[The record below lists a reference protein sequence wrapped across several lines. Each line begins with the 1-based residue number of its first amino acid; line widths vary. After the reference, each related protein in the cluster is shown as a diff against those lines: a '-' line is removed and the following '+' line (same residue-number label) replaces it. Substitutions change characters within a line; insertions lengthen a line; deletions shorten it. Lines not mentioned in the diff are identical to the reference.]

1 MAMSGVAMGLSI
13 LLAALLGFAAHRT
26 SVCTVKAV
34 VELMSTGR
42 PFMLASF
49 WRAALW
55 VMVIDLVF
63 YWAGG
68 AQPILGPTVRLSFW
82 PFVGGTVF
90 GIGAAMNKGCA
101 FSTLNRLGSGD
112 LVMLVTLVAFFL
124 GAAGLIA
131 YPIEAFSGPVEQL
144 PGLLMRRQDVA
155 ALVSLALLGWAIR
168 QAWRLWQGRPHDQAL
183 NQLFLS
189 ERYRL
194 STGAALI
201 GLSAGTLFALHGA
214 WFYTSTVKSL
224 AAMVFEPTAGPSFD
238 RLLLFLSVLFG
249 VGISVWQRHAFR
261 LQVPGPIAVVR
272 HFAGGMMMGAGATM
286 IPGGNDVLVLHTIP
300 LLLPHAIL
308 AYLGVLFGIFL
319 IVAAMKILRQE
330 IKRLDCSGDVCWE
343 D

>member
-1 MAMSGVAMGLSI
+1 MSYAAISLSI
-13 LLAALLGFAAHRT
+13 LLAAILGFAAHRS

-34 VELMSTGR
+34 MELVSTR
-42 PFMLASF
+42 RAFMLASF

-55 VMVIDLVF
+55 VMVINFVF
-63 YWAGG
+63 YWADG
-68 AQPILGPTVRLSFW
+68 AQPISGPAVQFSFW
-82 PFVGGTVF
+82 PFIGGTVF

-112 LVMLVTLVAFFL
+112 LGMLVTLAAFFL
-124 GAAGLIA
+124 GAAALIV
-131 YPIEAFSGPVEQL
+131 YPIEVFSGPVKQL

-155 ALVSLALLGWAIR
+155 MLVSLALLGWAIR
-168 QAWRLWQGRPHDQAL
+168 QAWHLWQERPRDQGLA
-183 NQLFLS
+183 QLLLS

-194 STGAALI
+194 STGAAVM
-201 GLSAGTLFALHGA
+201 GLSAGTLFALQGA
-214 WFYTSTVKSL
+214 WPYTSTVQSL
-224 AAMVFEPTAGPSFD
+224 AAMVFEPTAGPSYD
-238 RLLLFLSVLFG
+238 RLLLFLAILFG
-249 VGISVWQRHAFR
+249 VGISVWHRHTFR
-261 LQVPGPIAVVR
+261 LQVPGPVAVMR

-286 IPGGNDVLVLHTIP
+286 IPGGNDVLVLQTIP

-319 IVAAMKILRQE
+319 IIAAMKFLRQE